1 MFLISYWHKLRRS
14 SGQPVLKIA
23 ILVIT
28 GFLSFLTLAI
38 PIIINPSSSQLMIGD
53 VAPQD
58 IQSSRTLTFESA
70 ILTEKARQEAERA
83 VPPVYTANDQSI
95 TRKQI
100 EKLRIA
106 LAYITTVRADTYA
119 SEQQK
124 IDDIAHLSDIRLSQA
139 TIEQILELNE
149 NRWTELQAEAIKV
162 LEQIMRNTIRDTNI
176 EEARR
181 DITTLIS
188 LSWTP
193 EQTAVIAELVS
204 AFVTPNSLY
213 DEKATEANRKK
224 AVEAVQPV
232 TRSFITGEMVVQ
244 LGQVISD
251 LDVEALQELGLF
263 QPKNYRQ
270 DLIGAACLVALLS
283 IFTGLYFTRNSP
295 QALNNLRSTMFIA
308 LMFIVFLL
316 GARII
321 IPNRTILP
329 YLFPIPAFGLILT
342 TLFST
347 EIGLILSMILSILS
361 AYGLTNTLDLTF
373 YYILGSFFGILT
385 LGKAQRVASF
395 IWASIAIAGAGIAI
409 VLSYRIPNVI
419 TDWIGIA
426 TLISAAFFN
435 GLASGSL
442 TILLQFIP
450 AQFLGLT
457 TALQLL
463 EISRPDHPLLQQ
475 LLRSAPGSYQHS
487 LMVANLA
494 EQAAERIGADTLLTR
509 VGALYHDIG
518 KIKNPLF
525 YIENQIPGKLNP
537 HDDLDPVVSAATIIQ
552 HVTEGLVLAR
562 KSRIPPRDQDFIPDQ
577 HGTMLPRYQYSTA
590 LELADNN
597 PETVNPKLF
606 QYPGPKPRSRE
617 TALVML
623 ADGVE
628 ARARA
633 EIPKTEKELKDL
645 IKDLIDLRVKEGQ
658 LDLTAMTLK
667 DLNEIVN
674 AFTTTLRG
682 VYHPRIVYPDVKTRP
697 LFLKTPWQETE
708 NTSTVLS
715 GNENP
720 SESES
725 PLSDFKK

>member
-1 MFLISYWHKLRRS
+1 MFLISYCHKLSRS

-28 GFLSFLTLAI
+28 GFFSFLTLAI

-70 ILTEKARQEAERA
+70 ILTEKARQEEERA
-83 VPPVYTANDQSI
+83 VTPVYTANDQSI

-263 QPKNYRQ
+263 QPKDYRQ

-562 KSRIPPRDQDFIPDQ
+562 KYRIPPRVQDFIPEH
-577 HGTMLPRYQYSTA
+577 HGTLLTRYQYSTA

-597 PETVNPKLF
+597 PETVKPKLF

>member
-263 QPKNYRQ
+263 QPKDYRQ

-562 KSRIPPRDQDFIPDQ
+562 KYRIPPRVQDFIPEH
-577 HGTMLPRYQYSTA
+577 HGTLLTRYQYSTA